1 MTCMA
6 FKASFIAERLGL
18 TLKGEDREIT
28 GINSLGNAGPGDISF
43 LANPKYAQF
52 LSATRAGAV
61 IISEDHADKVAT
73 ALVSA
78 SPYFDFARAVGF
90 FAKPQGSFSGIS
102 PLASVDKDAILGE
115 KVTVYPFAYIGPRAK
130 IGDGCTIFPGCYVGE
145 DCVVGDGG
153 VVYPNAVLM
162 AGTVMGKGSIV
173 HAGAVLGADGFGFV
187 RTPLGVQKIP
197 QIGTVGVGDD
207 VEIGANTTVDRAVL
221 GATLIGDGTKID
233 NLVQLGHNVVV
244 GKECFIVSQVG
255 VSGSTKI
262 GDRSTLAGQV
272 GVAGHL
278 KIGDNV
284 TIGPQSGV
292 AKDIPDNTTC
302 GGSPCVDGKT
312 FLRTLAVMPK
322 LPDMHKRLN
331 SLESEIKEIKALLDK
346 ENP

>member
-1 MTCMA
+1 MA
-6 FKASFIAERLGL
+6 FTASFIAEKLGL
-18 TLKGEDREIT
+18 VLRGEDREIT
-28 GINSLGNAGPGDISF
+28 GINTLENAGPGDISF

-61 IISEDHADKVAT
+61 IVSEEHAGEVAT

-78 SPYFDFARAVGF
+78 NPYFDFARAVGF
-90 FAKPQGSFSGIS
+90 FAEPQGSLSGIS
-102 PLASVDKDAILGE
+102 PLASVDKDATLGE
-115 KVTVYPFAYIGPRAK
+115 NVTVYPFAFIGPRAA
-130 IGDGCTIFPGCYVGE
+130 IGAHCRIFPGCYIGE
-145 DCVVGDGG
+145 DCRVGEGS
-153 VVYPNAVLM
+153 VLYPNAVLM
-162 AGTVMGKGSIV
+162 AGTVLGKGGIV

-187 RTPLGVQKIP
+187 RTPLGIQKIP
-197 QIGTVGVGDD
+197 QIGTVALGDD
-207 VEIGANTTVDRAVL
+207 VEVGANTTIDRAVL
-221 GATLIGDGTKID
+221 GVTSVGDATKID

-262 GDRSTLAGQV
+262 GDRATLAGQV

-278 KIGDNV
+278 KIGAGV

-312 FLRTLAVMPK
+312 FLRTIAVMPK
-322 LPDMHKRLN
+322 LPDMYKRLN
-331 SLESEIKEIKALLDK
+331 KLEDELRELKELLGK
-346 ENP
+346 EKS

>member
-1 MTCMA
+1 MA
-6 FKASFIAERLGL
+6 FKASFIAEQLGL
-18 TLKGEDREIT
+18 ALKGEDREIT
-28 GINSLGNAGPGDISF
+28 GINTLENAGPGDVSF

-61 IISEDHADKVAT
+61 IVSEEYADKVGC

-78 SPYFDFARAVGF
+78 NPYFDFARAVGF
-90 FAKPQGSFSGIS
+90 FAKPQGSFTGVSE
-102 PLASVDKDAILGE
+102 LASVDKDAVLGE
-115 KVTVYPFAYIGPRAK
+115 NVTVYPFVYIGPRAK
-130 IGDGCTIFPGCYVGE
+130 IGDGCQLFPGSYVGE
-145 DCVVGDGG
+145 DCTVGNGT
-153 VVYPNAVLM
+153 VIYPNAVLM
-162 AGTVMGKGSIV
+162 AGTVLGEKCLV
-173 HAGAVLGADGFGFV
+173 HAGSVLGADGFGFV
-187 RTPLGVQKIP
+187 RTPLGIQKIP
-197 QIGTVGVGDD
+197 QIGTVSVGDD
-207 VEIGANTTVDRAVL
+207 VEIGANAAVDRAVL
-221 GATLIGDGTKID
+221 GVTSVGDSTKID

-284 TIGPQSGV
+284 TVGPQSGV
-292 AKDIPDNTTC
+292 AKDIPDNVTC

-322 LPDMHKRLN
+322 LPDMYKRMN
-331 SLESEIKEIKALLDK
+331 QLEDEIKALKALLGK
-346 ENP
+346 EE

>member
-1 MTCMA
+1 MA
-6 FKASFIAERLGL
+6 VTASRIAEQLGL
-18 TLKGEDREIT
+18 ALRGEDLEIT
-28 GINSLGNAGPGDISF
+28 GINTLENAGPNDISF

-61 IISEDHADKVAT
+61 IVSEEHADKVGT
-73 ALVSA
+73 ALVSTN
-78 SPYFDFARAVGF
+78 PYFDFARAVGF
-90 FAKPQGSFSGIS
+90 FAKPQGGFSGIS
-102 PLASVDKDAILGE
+102 EQSFVDRDAVLGDA
-115 KVTVYPFAYIGPRAK
+115 VTVYPFAFVGPRAR
-130 IGDGCTIFPGCYVGE
+130 IGAKCTLFPGCYVGE
-145 DCVVGDGG
+145 DCDVGAGS
-153 VVYPNAVLM
+153 VLFPNAVLM
-162 AGTVMGKGSIV
+162 AGTVLGAGCIV

-187 RTPLGVQKIP
+187 RTPLGIQKIP

-207 VEIGANTTVDRAVL
+207 VEIGANAAIDRAVL
-221 GATLIGDGTKID
+221 GVTQIGDGTKID

-262 GDRSTLAGQV
+262 GDKSTLAGQV

-278 KIGDNV
+278 TIGSNV

-312 FLRTLAVMPK
+312 FLRTLSVMPK
-322 LPDMHKRLN
+322 LPDMHKRLGK
-331 SLESEIKEIKALLDK
+331 LEDEINALKALLGK
-346 ENP
+346 EES

>member
-1 MTCMA
+1 MA
-6 FKASFIAERLGL
+6 FRASFIADQLGL

-28 GINSLGNAGPGDISF
+28 GINTLENAGPGDISF

-61 IISEDHADKVAT
+61 IVSEDHADEVAT

-78 SPYFDFARAVGF
+78 NPYFDFARAVGF

-102 PLASVDKDAILGE
+102 PLASVDKDAVLGE
-115 KVTVYPFAYIGPRAK
+115 NVTVYPFAYIGSRAAV
-130 IGDGCTIFPGCYVGE
+130 GAGCTLFPGSYVGE
-145 DCVVGDGG
+145 DCVVGDGT
-153 VVYPNAVLM
+153 VLYPNAVLM
-162 AGTVMGKGSIV
+162 AGTVLGKGCIL
-173 HAGAVLGADGFGFV
+173 HAGSVLGADGFGFV

-207 VEIGANTTVDRAVL
+207 VEIGANAAVDRAVL
-221 GATLIGDGTKID
+221 GVTSIGGGTKID
-233 NLVQLGHNVVV
+233 NLVQVGHNVVV

-255 VSGSTKI
+255 ISGSTKI

-278 KIGDNV
+278 NIGNDV
-284 TIGPQSGV
+284 TVGPQSGV

-331 SLESEIKEIKALLDK
+331 SLEGEIKELKALLGK
-346 ENP
+346 ENS

>member
-1 MTCMA
+1 MA
-6 FKASFIAERLGL
+6 FKASFIAEQLGL

-28 GINSLGNAGPGDISF
+28 GINTLENAGPGDLSF

-61 IISEDHADKVAT
+61 IVSEDHAGEVAT

-78 SPYFDFARAVGF
+78 NPYFDFARAVGF
-90 FAKPQGSFSGIS
+90 FAKPQGGFSGIS
-102 PLASVDKDAILGE
+102 PLASVDKDAVLGE
-115 KVTVYPFAYIGPRAK
+115 NVTVYPFAYIGPRATV
-130 IGDGCTIFPGCYVGE
+130 GAGCRIFPGCYVGE
-145 DCVVGDGG
+145 DCVVGDRT
-153 VVYPNAVLM
+153 VLYPNAVLM
-162 AGTVMGKGSIV
+162 AGTVLGQGCIL
-173 HAGAVLGADGFGFV
+173 HAGSVLGADGFGFV

-207 VEIGANTTVDRAVL
+207 VEIGANAAVDRAVL
-221 GATLIGDGTKID
+221 GVTSVGDGTKID
-233 NLVQLGHNVVV
+233 NLVQIGHNVVV

-262 GDRSTLAGQV
+262 GDRSTLAGQA

-278 KIGDNV
+278 KIGNDV

-292 AKDIPDNTTC
+292 AKDIPDNTSC

-312 FLRTLAVMPK
+312 FLRTIAVMPK
-322 LPDMHKRLN
+322 LPDMYKRLN
-331 SLESEIKEIKALLDK
+331 NLEDEIKGLKALLGK
-346 ENP
+346 EKS